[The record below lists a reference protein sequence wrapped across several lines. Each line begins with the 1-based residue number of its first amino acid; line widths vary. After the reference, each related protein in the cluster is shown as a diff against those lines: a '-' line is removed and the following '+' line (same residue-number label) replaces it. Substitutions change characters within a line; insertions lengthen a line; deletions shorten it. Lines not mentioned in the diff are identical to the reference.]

1 MKVKVFNKEFEAKIL
16 YNQEQNS
23 YRIEILDN
31 SNIMGYATFKLKR
44 NKYQDSIWLYKIE
57 TYPKY
62 AHTGVGTATINLL
75 EYFALQ
81 NRVQVVEGKFY
92 PENEFAKPFYN
103 KYGYSIDR
111 EDYETYIYKTLDYK
125 RIKEN
130 IEPNITKYEEQFDN
144 QSEFSM

>member
-1 MKVKVFNKEFEAKIL
+1 MKVKVGKKEFDSKIL
-16 YNQEQNS
+16 FNTEENS

-31 SNIMGYATFKLKR
+31 SNVMGYATFRIKR
-44 NKYQDSIWLYKIE
+44 NRYQDSIWLYKIE

-81 NRVQVVEGKFY
+81 NKAQVVEGKFY

-103 KYGYSIDR
+103 KFGYSIDR
-111 EDYETYIYKTLDYK
+111 EDYETYIYKALDYK
-125 RIKEN
+125 KIKEN
-130 IEPNITKYEEQFDN
+130 IEPNITKYEEQLDE
-144 QSEFSM
+144 QSELNM

>member
-1 MKVKVFNKEFEAKIL
+1 MKVKVGKKEFDSKIL
-16 YNQEQNS
+16 FNTEENS

-31 SNIMGYATFKLKR
+31 SNVMGYATFRIKR
-44 NKYQDSIWLYKIE
+44 NRYQDSIWLYKIE

-81 NRVQVVEGKFY
+81 NRAQVVEGKFY

-103 KYGYSIDR
+103 KFGYSIDR
-111 EDYETYIYKTLDYK
+111 EDYETYIYKTLDYTK
-125 RIKEN
+125 IKEN
-130 IEPNITKYEEQFDN
+130 IEPNITKYEEQLDEQN
-144 QSEFSM
+144 ELSM

>member
-1 MKVKVFNKEFEAKIL
+1 M
-16 YNQEQNS
+16 
-23 YRIEILDN
+23 
-31 SNIMGYATFKLKR
+31 
-44 NKYQDSIWLYKIE
+44 
-57 TYPKY
+57 
-62 AHTGVGTATINLL
+62 L

-81 NRVQVVEGKFY
+81 NRAQVVEGKFY

-103 KYGYSIDR
+103 KYGYSIDK

>member
-1 MKVKVFNKEFEAKIL
+1 MKVKVCNKEFEAKIL

-81 NRVQVVEGKFY
+81 NRAQVV
-92 PENEFAKPFYN
+92 
-103 KYGYSIDR
+103 GYSIDK